1 MTMLLDSLSGLAVS
15 FGLSIVAKSTLVL
28 LITLGALRLAHDSRA
43 SLRHLF
49 LVAGFGML
57 SALPAAISLAPP
69 VRVEVVPVPL
79 MFEDYLSEA
88 VSLDDH
94 APVAV
99 TSQQGSASTGAD
111 PWNVTTPEL
120 LTAIWAGGVV
130 LFGMPLFIGT
140 LQVRRLRRT
149 GLPWRTGQRLVD
161 SLAQEAGLHRP
172 IDVLLHESI
181 AAPATCG
188 ICRRAVLFPINA
200 DTWRHADTLRAAVH
214 EVEHARRADCLVN
227 VIARAICAVYWF
239 HPLAWI
245 AWRRLVL
252 EAERACDDAVLRR
265 AAADAYAEQ
274 LVTLAG
280 RLTASARHPLLAMAN
295 RSDLVQRVRAVLDQ
309 RQARG
314 HAGTAAAVAIAI
326 GASAL
331 IVTLSPLQA
340 VSASSGVAI
349 GQSATGGAP
358 SQFEVAT
365 IRVNR
370 SGERRARHSIVPAA
384 GWLTITNVTVRD
396 LIQEAYSVPLVSQLV
411 NVPEWASTTRV
422 DVVAKAESP
431 APVATLQRMLQPLL
445 AEHFKLSVRRE
456 PRDMDVFAMVVA
468 NPGRL
473 GPQLEKS
480 DDPCDDIVGTAG
492 GFARASE
499 GAPNQKGTCGILPG
513 GAGRIV
519 ARGLDMAGLA
529 AFIGT
534 APGRM
539 VIDRTGLTGRF
550 DLDLTYTPSAFSAE
564 ALAQRPGA
572 TPPPGVDPSGPPLTT
587 ALREQLG
594 LRLDPVRA
602 LVEVLVIERAEPLAV
617 DQPVAR
623 AAAPVPQ
630 QPAPAFDVVS
640 IRQNTSGI
648 GAPTTRVEGG
658 RYVASNAALQ
668 QLISDAYRLPIV
680 GGPEWIRSRPGP
692 SSAGQTRFDI
702 IATIPRETPAAQ
714 VPLMVRTL
722 LAERFKLAVHEET
735 QERDVY
741 ALVHARDD
749 KRLGPQLTPSM
760 QQCPV
765 EIEAGPL
772 RAPVRRVTEDG
783 TPVCSTMVGPAAIRG
798 GGLTLRFLANAM
810 TRFAG
815 RMVVDHT
822 GLEGPFDFELRY
834 APAAARGGGPPP
846 LDDRPSIFVAVQ
858 EQLGLKLEPTTAPVE
873 VLVVDTVS
881 MPSEN

>member
-1 MTMLLDSLSGLAVS
+1 MTTLLDSLSGLAVS
-15 FGLSIVAKSTLVL
+15 FGVSILAKSTLVL
-28 LITLGALRLAHDSRA
+28 LITLGAVRLAHDARA

-49 LVAGFGML
+49 LVAGFAVL
-57 SALPAAISLAPP
+57 LALPVAITLAPS
-69 VRVEVVPVPL
+69 VRIEVAPIPL

-88 VSLDDH
+88 VSFDDH

-99 TSQQGSASTGAD
+99 TSRQGSVSISSE
-111 PWNVTTPEL
+111 PWTVTTPAMV
-120 LTAIWAGGVV
+120 TAIWLGGVV
-130 LFGMPLFIGT
+130 LLGMPLFIGT

-149 GLPWRTGQRLVD
+149 GLPWRTGQRLVN

-181 AAPATCG
+181 AAPATWG
-188 ICRRAVLFPINA
+188 IRRHAVFFPINA
-200 DTWRHADTLRAAVH
+200 DTWRHEDTLRAAVH

-227 VIARAICAVYWF
+227 VIARAICVFYWF

-245 AWRRLVL
+245 AWRRLAL

-265 AAADAYAEQ
+265 AAADAYADQ

-280 RLTASARHPLLAMAN
+280 HLTASARHPLLAMAS
-295 RSDLVQRVRAVLDQ
+295 RSDLIQRVTAVLDQ
-309 RQARG
+309 RQPRG
-314 HAGTAAAVAIAI
+314 YAGTAASVAVAIA
-326 GASAL
+326 ATAL
-331 IVTLSPLQA
+331 IVTLSPLEA
-340 VSASSGVAI
+340 VSSSAGVAI
-349 GQSATGGAP
+349 GQSATQGAM

-370 SGERRARHSIVPAA
+370 SGERRARHSIVPAT
-384 GWLTITNVTVRD
+384 GQLTITNITVRD
-396 LIQEAYSVPLVSQLV
+396 LIQEAYGVPLVSQLV

-431 APVATLQRMLQPLL
+431 VPVATLQRMLQPLL
-445 AEHFKLSVRRE
+445 AQHFKLAVRRE
-456 PRDMDVFAMVVA
+456 PRDMDVFALVVA

-473 GPQLEKS
+473 GPQLKKS
-480 DDPCDDIVGTAG
+480 DDACDDVVGTAG
-492 GFARASE
+492 GFARAPES
-499 GAPNQKGTCGILPG
+499 APNQRGTCGILPG

-519 ARGLDMAGLA
+519 ARGLDMAGFA

-550 DLDLTYTPSAFSAE
+550 DIDLTYTPSAFAAE

-594 LRLDPVRA
+594 LRLDGVRA
-602 LVEVLVIERAEPLAV
+602 PVEVLVIERAEPLAV
-617 DQPVAR
+617 EQPVPR
-623 AAAPVPQ
+623 AAAQVSRQPMPV
-630 QPAPAFDVVS
+630 FDVVS
-640 IRQNTSGI
+640 IRQNTSGS

-668 QLISDAYRLPIV
+668 QVISDAYRLPIV

-702 IATIPRETPAAQ
+702 IATIPPGTPAAQ

-722 LAERFKLAVHEET
+722 LAERFKLAVHAET
-735 QERDVY
+735 QEREVY
-741 ALVHARDD
+741 ALVHARED

-783 TPVCSTMVGPAAIRG
+783 KPMCSTMVGPAVIRG

-810 TRFAG
+810 TGFAG

-834 APAAARGGGPPP
+834 APAAARGGGPPSS
-846 LDDRPSIFVAVQ
+846 DDRPSIFVAVQ
-858 EQLGLKLEPTTAPVE
+858 EQLGLKLEPTTALVE
-873 VLVVDTVS
+873 VIVIDAVA